1 VEGSNVGIEATMLL
15 CDAAESVGGKLYI
28 LGGGWSQI
36 YAPNTPMNMALAVK
50 LSIPWDLANEQITFA
65 ASLVT
70 EDENPVDLGV
80 GPVRAE
86 GGLEVGRPPGIK
98 RGTPLD
104 ATFVLNFPG
113 VALQPGGYVWKLE
126 IGDEVKART
135 PFRVLSQ
142 NL

>member
-28 LGGGWSQI
+28 LGGGWSQV
-36 YAPNTPMNMALAVK
+36 YTPNTPMNMALAVK
-50 LSIPWDLANEQITFA
+50 LSVPWDMSNEQVMFL

-70 EDENPVDLGV
+70 EDENPIDLGV
-80 GPVRAE
+80 GPVKAE
-86 GGLEVGRPPGIK
+86 GDFEIGRPPGLK

-104 ATFVLNFPG
+104 ASFVLNFPG

-126 IGDEVKART
+126 IDGEVKART

-142 NL
+142 G